1 MDTQHLEEA
10 LAQHQGRQGQ
20 VIGCFAAASNVTGT
34 LVDDVK
40 VTQLLHRYGAL
51 AFWDYATAGEWTSH
65 VLCSI
70 FCFFLLVTQYF
81 HINKKVLFRIV
92 KSKESTF
99 I

>member
-10 LAQHQGRQGQ
+10 LVQHQGRQGQ

-51 AFWDYATAGEWTSH
+51 AFWDYATAGEWTGH
-65 VLCSI
+65 VLCSMFPYFYKLPCI
-70 FCFFLLVTQYF
+70 FILQQKNVM
-81 HINKKVLFRIV
+81 
-92 KSKESTF
+92 
-99 I
+99 